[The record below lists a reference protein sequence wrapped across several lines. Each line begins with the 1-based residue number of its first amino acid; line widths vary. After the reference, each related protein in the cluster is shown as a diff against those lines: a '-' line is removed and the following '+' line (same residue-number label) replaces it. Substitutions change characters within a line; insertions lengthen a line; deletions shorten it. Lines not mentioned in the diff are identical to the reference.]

1 MKDNIEALGGDPN
14 NVTFF
19 GQSAGSQTVCLLM
32 TSPLA
37 KGLFHKAIGQSASC
51 ALPTADKDANGQEHG
66 ARLVAAA
73 LGEAST
79 GPEDLTRKLRE
90 LPVARLLAAETQT
103 AWDADPR
110 TVIDGWVVPESA
122 RSRLQRGEQPL
133 IPLMVGSAADEGIG
147 LFPLNEQLT
156 GEEFEQRLSRR
167 FGSAASTLRDLY
179 AADLAISPGHAERA
193 INADQF
199 FTLGMRE

>member
-51 ALPTADKDANGQEHG
+51 ALPAADKDANGQERG

-110 TVIDGWVVPESA
+110 TVIDGWVVPEST

-133 IPLMVGSAADEGIG
+133 TKVSAS
-147 LFPLNEQLT
+147 FYSMN
-156 GEEFEQRLSRR
+156 
-167 FGSAASTLRDLY
+167 
-179 AADLAISPGHAERA
+179 
-193 INADQF
+193 N
-199 FTLGMRE
+199 